1 MKKKTFFSSIAILC
15 ATAVLTGCGH
25 KAEQPKAP
33 KSVNVAI
40 ARDASE
46 MPPISFAGKTK
57 AAEEVNVAFRVSGP
71 LKKMLV
77 KEGDYVTAGQVIA
90 EMDDR
95 DYKVQYTATQAEY
108 NQIKA
113 DAERVM
119 ALYKEGNTTAQ
130 NYDKAR
136 YGLEQITQKLE
147 HTRHQYEDTKLKAP
161 ISGYIKSKY
170 HESGETVAAGMAI
183 VNMTSADNVEVEI
196 NLPASEHAQMN
207 KYKHY
212 YCKFDVT
219 GDQVYDLSVVRS
231 SHEANVTQLYMV
243 RLRIDG
249 SYDRSKITPG
259 MTTMV
264 YAQQG
269 DDESGL
275 VVVPSTAVINLE
287 GITQVYVY
295 DEKTSKVKS
304 VAVNMV
310 NINSD
315 GTTTIEGAGL
325 HRGSKVVCTGANHIK
340 DGQEVKVLTGTS
352 KSNVGGLL

>member
-1 MKKKTFFSSIAILC
+1 MKKKTIIASIAIFC
-15 ATAVLTGCGH
+15 AASIFTDCSN
-25 KAEQPKAP
+25 KKEQPKAP

-40 ARDASE
+40 AHDASE

-71 LKKMLV
+71 LTRVFV
-77 KEGDYVTAGQVIA
+77 KEGDYVSAGQVIA

-95 DYKVQYTATQAEY
+95 DYKVQLTATQAEY

-147 HTRHQYEDTKLKAP
+147 HHRHQYEDTKLKAP
-161 ISGYIKSKY
+161 ISGYIKTKY
-170 HESGETVAAGMAI
+170 HEAGETVAAGMAI
-183 VNMTSADNVEVEI
+183 VNMSSADNVEVEI
-196 NLPASEHAQMN
+196 NLPAAEHAKMSQ
-207 KYKHY
+207 YKQY
-212 YCKFDVT
+212 YCKFDIT
-219 GDQVYDLSVVRS
+219 GEQVYDLSVVRT

-264 YAQQG
+264 FAQQG

-275 VVVPSTAVINLE
+275 VVVPSTAIVNLE
-287 GITQVYVY
+287 GITQVFVY
-295 DEKTSKVKS
+295 NENSSTVKS
-304 VAVNMV
+304 VAVKV
-310 NINSD
+310 CNINSD
-315 GTTTIEGAGL
+315 GTTTVEGEGL
-325 HRGSKVVCTGANHIK
+325 RRGIKVVYTGANHIK

>member
-1 MKKKTFFSSIAILC
+1 MNKKSFVASIVIMC
-15 ATAVLTGCGH
+15 AVAMLTGCGR
-25 KAEQPKAP
+25 KAEQPKAL
-33 KSVNVAI
+33 KSVNIVV

-57 AAEEVNVAFRVSGP
+57 ASEEVNLAFRVSGP
-71 LKKMLV
+71 IKKIMV
-77 KEGDYVTAGQVIA
+77 QEGDYVTAGQVIA

-95 DYKVQYTATQAEY
+95 DYKVQLTATQAEY
-108 NQIKA
+108 EQIKA
-113 DAERVM
+113 DAERVI

-147 HTRHQYEDTKLKAP
+147 HHRHQYEDTKLKASM
-161 ISGYIKSKY
+161 SGYIKTKY
-170 HESGETVAAGMAI
+170 HEAGETVAAGMAI
-183 VNMTSADNVEVEI
+183 VNMTSADNVEIEI
-196 NLPASEHAQMN
+196 NLPAAEHAKMN
-207 KYKHY
+207 QYKHY

-219 GDQVYDLSVVRS
+219 GEQIYDLSVVRS

-249 SYDRSKITPG
+249 NYDRSKITPG

-264 YAQQG
+264 FAQQG

-275 VVVPSTAVINLE
+275 VVVPSTAVVNLE

-295 DEKTSKVKS
+295 DDKSSTVKS
-304 VAVNMV
+304 VAVKV
-310 NINSD
+310 CSINSD
-315 GTTTIEGAGL
+315 GTTTIEGEGL
-325 HRGSKVVCTGANHIK
+325 RRGSKVVYTGANHIK